1 MIKLKIKTWS
11 VNLTGRQGKVRFG
24 VFSFKFVTLEILF
37 YVHVT
42 HGFFLKFVRETR
54 SRLYLYCPCTWD
66 QLLHLWEGGGGVR
79 RVSLSSVRG
88 EGHCYLLWCVM
99 LKLSR
104 LSLSMSD
111 KQSRP
116 KTISKESVWYGHF
129 IGDATAGL
137 VA

>member
-1 MIKLKIKTWS
+1 M
-11 VNLTGRQGKVRFG
+11 V
-24 VFSFKFVTLEILF
+24 
-37 YVHVT
+37 
-42 HGFFLKFVRETR
+42 FFLNSCVKRDQDSTFTALVPGTN
-54 SRLYLYCPCTWD
+54 YCIY
-66 QLLHLWEGGGGVR
+66 GRGGGVR
-79 RVSLSSVRG
+79 RVSFSSSVRG

-129 IGDATAGL
+129 IGDATAEL